1 MSAIITKVRARSAE
15 RRARKAIWFYDYP
28 TPN

>member
-15 RRARKAIWFYDYP
+15 RRSRKAIWYYEYP
-28 TPN
+28 VPN